1 MNSVNLTGRI
11 TKDPEIRYSA
21 NGTSNVMFNIAVDR
35 GFKDQN
41 GNKQADFI
49 ACVAWRNQA
58 DFIAK
63 YVQKGNLLEITGAL
77 QTRQYQTQ
85 SGENRV
91 ITEVIVNQV
100 ANLTPRDTTQA
111 PIPPKPQQKP
121 KEPVYEETSESFPVD
136 SDLEGLP
143 WL

>member
-63 YVQKGNLLEITGAL
+63 YV
-77 QTRQYQTQ
+77 
-85 SGENRV
+85 
-91 ITEVIVNQV
+91 
-100 ANLTPRDTTQA
+100 
-111 PIPPKPQQKP
+111 
-121 KEPVYEETSESFPVD
+121 
-136 SDLEGLP
+136 
-143 WL
+143 